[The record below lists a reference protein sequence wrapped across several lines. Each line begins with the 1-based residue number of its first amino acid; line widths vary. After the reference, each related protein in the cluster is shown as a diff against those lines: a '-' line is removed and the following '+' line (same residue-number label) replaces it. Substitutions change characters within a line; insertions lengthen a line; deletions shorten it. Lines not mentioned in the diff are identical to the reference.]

1 MSLIA
6 GVRKA
11 FLFIFVF
18 GVLAPRA
25 LAAFAVCQAG
35 WEWVSDPFGFP
46 IPWYPGLPSAVEVTC
61 IICPGFQL
69 ETAKPL

>member
-35 WEWVSDPFGFP
+35 WEWVSDTFGFP
-46 IPWYPGLPSAVEVTC
+46 ILGIPASRVRS
-61 IICPGFQL
+61 
-69 ETAKPL
+69 K

>member
-11 FLFIFVF
+11 FLFLFVF

-35 WEWVSDPFGFP
+35 WEWVSDTFASRFLH
-46 IPWYPGLPSAVEVTC
+46 IPASRVPVELTC
-61 IICPGFQL
+61 ALCPGFQL
-69 ETAKPL
+69 ETTKPL